1 MNFALILTGGVGQR
15 LRKSGLP
22 KQFIELHG
30 KPIIAYTLD
39 KFENCEEIDQIVV
52 VCHSSWI
59 FRMEEIIEKYNY
71 KKVISIVAGGIER
84 HHSVQI
90 GLQEIHKKSTKNDIV
105 AIHDGVRP
113 LIKESTIVEN
123 IRIAKKYGNAMTVR
137 SVTESVVVSKNETA
151 ELSDFKNRDD
161 TYTLTSPQTFKVHEL
176 MFAYDEINKIT
187 SEPILDSSLVYAR
200 LGKKIY
206 IVKEQELNLK
216 ITTPEDFYYF
226 RSILELEEKK
236 SIFGL

>member
-123 IRIAKKYGNAMTVR
+123 IRIAKKYG
-137 SVTESVVVSKNETA
+137 KGLIA
-151 ELSDFKNRDD
+151 ED
-161 TYTLTSPQTFKVHEL
+161 
-176 MFAYDEINKIT
+176 INKNISNT
-187 SEPILDSSLVYAR
+187 LNKLYGRFI
-200 LGKKIY
+200 KKR
-206 IVKEQELNLK
+206 
-216 ITTPEDFYYF
+216 F
-226 RSILELEEKK
+226 SKK
-236 SIFGL
+236 S